1 MIIQIIQLNRSLPDS
16 IVITIDYRITKGLSS
31 ITGIID
37 IPSPTG
43 EPIPFADLTE
53 EIVTGWLADNLDF
66 EQIEANLTERNDE
79 ITNPTSA
86 RGLPWQSESTESAQV
101 DEAE

>member
-1 MIIQIIQLNRSLPDS
+1 MKTHITQLVRTVPDAIVTTVHYRFTLGQGES
-16 IVITIDYRITKGLSS
+16 IGSV
-31 ITGIID
+31 D

-43 EPIPFADLTE
+43 VPIPFADLTE
-53 EIVTGWLADNLDF
+53 EIVSGWLADNLDL

-79 ITNPTSA
+79 IQNPTSA
-86 RGLPWQSESTESAQV
+86 TGLPWQSEPTESAQV

>member
-1 MIIQIIQLNRSLPDS
+1 MTTHIVQLVRTVPDAIVTTVHYRFTLGQAES
-16 IVITIDYRITKGLSS
+16 IGSV
-31 ITGIID
+31 D

-43 EPIPFADLTE
+43 VPIPFAELTE
-53 EIVTGWLADNLDF
+53 EIVSGWLADNLDF

-86 RGLPWQSESTESAQV
+86 TGLPWEAQAN
-101 DEAE
+101 ELPS

>member
-1 MIIQIIQLNRSLPDS
+1 MKTHITQLVRTVPNAIVTTVHYRFTLGQAES
-16 IVITIDYRITKGLSS
+16 IGSV
-31 ITGIID
+31 D

-43 EPIPFADLTE
+43 VPIPFADLTE

-66 EQIEANLTERNDE
+66 AEIEANLTERNDE
-79 ITNPTSA
+79 IQNPTSA
-86 RGLPWQSESTESAQV
+86 TGLPWQSETTESAQV

>member
-1 MIIQIIQLNRSLPDS
+1 MTTHITQLVRTVPDAIVTTIHFRFTLGQAES
-16 IVITIDYRITKGLSS
+16 IGSV
-31 ITGIID
+31 D

-43 EPIPFADLTE
+43 LPIPFADLTE
-53 EIVTGWLADNLDF
+53 EIVSGWLADNLDL

-79 ITNPTSA
+79 IQNPTSA
-86 RGLPWQSESTESAQV
+86 TGLPWQPEPESAQV

>member
-1 MIIQIIQLNRSLPDS
+1 MKTHIIQLNRSLPDS

-43 EPIPFADLTE
+43 VPIPFEDLTE
-53 EIVTGWLADNLDF
+53 EIVSGWLADNLDF

-79 ITNPTSA
+79 IQNPTSA
-86 RGLPWQSESTESAQV
+86 TGLPWQPEPESAQV